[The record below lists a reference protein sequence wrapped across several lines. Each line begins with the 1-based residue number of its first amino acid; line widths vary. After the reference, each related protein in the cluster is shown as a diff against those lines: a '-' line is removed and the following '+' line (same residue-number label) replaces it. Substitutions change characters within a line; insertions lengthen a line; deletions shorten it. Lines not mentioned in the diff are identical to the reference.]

1 MKTAMF
7 AAAAS
12 LTLGSVMLAAPASAW
27 AEEVFVGV
35 YKHDVTFIG
44 KAVGLGA
51 AGREGGADIHLGY
64 RTDRIERLEWLGKPQ
79 AHAMLSINT
88 NNTSNFAAV
97 GFNWKVELGQ
107 PGGFYLRP
115 GLGLAYTDGKA
126 GLPPANA
133 PNLTPE
139 ERARRTWLYYNR
151 IDFGSKVLFEPE
163 LALGYQVSDKV
174 SVELSYTHLSN
185 GQIFH
190 QGKNQGLDD
199 AGVRLVYAF

>member
-7 AAAAS
+7 AAAAVAA
-12 LTLGSVMLAAPASAW
+12 LACAAPAMAD
-27 AEEVFVGV
+27 EVFVGV

-44 KAVGLGA
+44 EAVGLGA
-51 AGREGGADIHLGY
+51 AGREDGVDIHLGY
-64 RTDRIERLEWLGKPQ
+64 RTERIESLTWLGKPQ
-79 AHAMLSINT
+79 VHAMISINSE
-88 NNTSNFAAV
+88 NTSNFVAA
-97 GFNWKVELGQ
+97 GFNWKIDLGQ

-115 GLGLAYTDGKA
+115 GMGLAYTDGKA

-139 ERARRTWLYYNR
+139 ERARRTKLYYTR

-163 LALGYQVSDKV
+163 LALGYQVNDKW